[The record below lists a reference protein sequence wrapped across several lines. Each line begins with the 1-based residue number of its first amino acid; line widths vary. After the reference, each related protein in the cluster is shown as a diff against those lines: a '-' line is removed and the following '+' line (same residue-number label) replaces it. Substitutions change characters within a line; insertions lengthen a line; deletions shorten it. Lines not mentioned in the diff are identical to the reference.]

1 MKIKPVLAGSSPSDS
16 VELSLEMTTT
26 RTSSVA
32 GAWLHSTTWPW
43 RMRVG
48 HFPVQVQSSPES
60 TVHILNVMLR
70 IWREKHVYVYAVSG
84 RSGAMTS
91 RKPLLPKNRDLGR
104 EGGKMAKKERY
115 RFALLSKA
123 ALVEQVNMILQQVD
137 MSMLHVSLMEE
148 DLVSPSVS
156 TCTGMYVYMY
166 MYMYMYTCLHLALN
180 SGFEDKPSVL
190 RLFQ

>member
-1 MKIKPVLAGSSPSDS
+1 
-16 VELSLEMTTT
+16 
-26 RTSSVA
+26 
-32 GAWLHSTTWPW
+32 
-43 RMRVG
+43 
-48 HFPVQVQSSPES
+48 
-60 TVHILNVMLR
+60 
-70 IWREKHVYVYAVSG
+70 
-84 RSGAMTS
+84 
-91 RKPLLPKNRDLGR
+91 
-104 EGGKMAKKERY
+104 MAKKERY

-166 MYMYMYTCLHLALN
+166 MYMYTCLHLALN